1 MVKIENR
8 SANNRTSMVNILK
21 FTYSNVDIPALL
33 DPLGG
38 IARFVN
44 KGEQVLLKMNLLS
57 AREPREAVTT
67 HPEFV
72 RAIAREVKKAGGIPY
87 IGDSPAG
94 VFSRRNLSN
103 AYYKTGI
110 EEMAKEEGIEL
121 NYDTGSKKIDLKE
134 GKKIKRVSIC
144 NYFLKADKIIGIPKL
159 KTHSLQYLTLACKNM
174 YGAVPGLLKAKYHAL
189 FPGRMGFGDMLLDL
203 CVHLKP
209 HLFIM
214 DGILG
219 MHGQG
224 PAGGGD
230 PLEIGMSLASTDSIA
245 LDIAVCRLIGI
256 EPAGIPLLKR
266 AKIRGLWPDKI
277 EYPLLKPE
285 DNIIKGFKLP
295 NTGAHLQGGKKGSVK
310 SPVIT
315 DKCEGCG
322 ECEDICPKQAI
333 KMVDDLAHVDY
344 SICIRCYCCHEVCP
358 FNAIRLENLKKTERG
373 R

>member
-1 MVKIENR
+1 MLKAANK
-8 SANNRTSMVNILK
+8 SAGNETSTVSVLK
-21 FTYSNVDIPALL
+21 ASYSNIDIPALI

-38 IARFVN
+38 ITRFVKN
-44 KGEQVLLKMNLLS
+44 GDKVLLKMNLLS

-72 RAIAREVKKAGGIPY
+72 RAIALEVKKAGGIPY

-94 VFSRRNLSN
+94 VFSRKSLSKT
-103 AYYKTGI
+103 YRRTGI
-110 EEMAKEEGIEL
+110 EKMAKDEGIAL

-134 GKKIKRVSIC
+134 GKKIKRIPVC
-144 NYFLKADKIIGIPKL
+144 NYVLRADKIIGIPKL

-174 YGAVPGLLKAKYHAL
+174 FGAVPGLSKAKYHAL

-203 CVHLKP
+203 CLNLKP

-230 PLEIGMSLASTDSIA
+230 PIEIGISLASTDFIA

-256 EPAGIPLLKR
+256 EPTGIPVLKR
-266 AKIRGLWPDKI
+266 AKIRGLWPGKI

-285 DNIIKGFKLP
+285 ENIIEGFNLP
-295 NTGAHLQGGKKGSVK
+295 NTAAHLQGGGRGRVK

-315 DKCEGCG
+315 DNCEGCC
-322 ECEDICPKQAI
+322 ECENICPKHAI
-333 KMVDDLAHVDY
+333 KIVDDRAQVDY

-358 FNAIRLENLKKTERG
+358 VNAIRLEN
-373 R
+373 